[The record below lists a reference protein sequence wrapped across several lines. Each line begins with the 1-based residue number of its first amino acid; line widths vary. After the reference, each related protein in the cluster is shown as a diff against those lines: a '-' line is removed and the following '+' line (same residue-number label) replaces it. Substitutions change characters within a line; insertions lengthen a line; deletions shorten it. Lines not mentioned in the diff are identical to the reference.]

1 MCGVIWRWCVL
12 RSALLLR
19 AWLRGAHAGHAAASG
34 VLFFTFYCLLH
45 ISPEFEFEFSRPWAL
60 GLVCLKVAHYYDEEQ
75 ARTRTRGTTQYA
87 VRSTAAAAMAAACD
101 CDSRLRDRKARS
113 HQGTTRHATR
123 IMPARIQRHSIL
135 HFYIDEL
142 FKRWRSTVAHN

>member
-1 MCGVIWRWCVL
+1 MVCGVIWRWCVL

-75 ARTRTRGTTQYA
+75 ARTRTRDTTQYA
-87 VRSTAAAAMAAACD
+87 VRSTAAAAIRPWRRPATATATPP
-101 CDSRLRDRKARS
+101 RP
-113 HQGTTRHATR
+113 QGTFSSGHDAPCDAHHASADSTPLNSPLLYRR
-123 IMPARIQRHSIL
+123 II
-135 HFYIDEL
+135 
-142 FKRWRSTVAHN
+142 